1 MECATCS
8 WLLGVAVHL
17 GMRCRSHGCC
27 KSLVR
32 AAHQNQE
39 EKSVSFQC
47 PLLIPGI
54 LRLISFLSHPLQ
66 CCTIF
71 FWGGACIFRLLFNI
85 KIFYFYT
92 IHFKYRQADSVVCHL
107 RFTPTLQL
115 ILIFICLGY
124 VKQYGSMSQ
133 SYTKRYIQRKI
144 IHLLVP
150 TIPFPSPIDK

>member
-1 MECATCS
+1 MCHMLMAT
-8 WLLGVAVHL
+8 
-17 GMRCRSHGCC
+17 GCC
-27 KSLVR
+27 CPPRDALQKPWVLQEPGESSTPEPGREVSVFLVPSTDTWNTQTNLFSFPSSLV
-32 AAHQNQE
+32 
-39 EKSVSFQC
+39 
-47 PLLIPGI
+47 LYY
-54 LRLISFLSHPLQ
+54 
-66 CCTIF
+66 F

-150 TIPFPSPIDK
+150 TSPFPSPIDK